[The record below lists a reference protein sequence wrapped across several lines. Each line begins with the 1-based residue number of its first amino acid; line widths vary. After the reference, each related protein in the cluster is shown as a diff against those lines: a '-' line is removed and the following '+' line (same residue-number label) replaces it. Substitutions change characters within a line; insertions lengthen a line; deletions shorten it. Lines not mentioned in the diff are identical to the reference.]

1 VRSRHKESFG
11 WEVLRVIRKSRKTKD
26 FPIIPENF
34 PLDLTFT
41 FQFKKSPLDS
51 SNCSYMGKMIE
62 DALVKQKVLP
72 DDTIKTVRKV
82 SYESRKGEFD
92 RIYLTISE

>member
-1 VRSRHKESFG
+1 
-11 WEVLRVIRKSRKTKD
+11 
-26 FPIIPENF
+26 
-34 PLDLTFT
+34 
-41 FQFKKSPLDS
+41 
-51 SNCSYMGKMIE
+51 MGKMIE